1 MKVTFDEEGYLEFL
15 STTGDLPNSIE
26 LPDDN
31 TLNYKYLN
39 CYMLNDEGNGLVL
52 DAAKVQMIEQNLTAA
67 SKVAE
72 LKKRLN
78 STDYKVL
85 RESRENSLG
94 VKSSITEKEYLLLEA
109 ERESLVRQIREI
121 EDGKSLT
128 TDVASILAEGEKARK
143 EKEEEIKDI
152 KDAIYK
158 SIPEINK
165 KIEEIEK
172 ILSEIKNIDVK
183 EDASEQHNL
192 ETDKTPDSKQNS
204 EDDSVDNSED
214 KDLLEEAPTDKADK
228 APIEDDTAIEEPSEE
243 KDTSV
248 EEE

>member
-67 SKVAE
+67 YKVAE

-78 STDYKVL
+78 LTDYKIL

-94 VKSSITEKEYLLLEA
+94 VKSSISEKEYLLLEA

-121 EDGKSLT
+121 EDGKSLV
-128 TDVASILAEGEKARK
+128 TDVSSILAEGEKIRK
-143 EKEEEIKDI
+143 EKKDEIKDI
-152 KDAIYK
+152 KTAVYET
-158 SIPEINK
+158 IPAINK

-172 ILSEIKNIDVK
+172 KLSKIMTLSEQQNIKINEILNSNQD
-183 EDASEQHNL
+183 SE
-192 ETDKTPDSKQNS
+192 NS
-204 EDDSVDNSED
+204 LIDDSENKDSSVEETSE
-214 KDLLEEAPTDKADK
+214 KEEL
-228 APIEDDTAIEEPSEE
+228 PIEDVAPVEDESIEE
-243 KDTSV
+243 KK
-248 EEE
+248 

>member
-15 STTGDLPNSIE
+15 STNGDLPNSIE
-26 LPDDN
+26 LPDDD

-52 DAAKVQMIEQNLTAA
+52 DAEKVQMVEQNLVAA

-78 STDYKVL
+78 LTDYKIL

-94 VKSSITEKEYLLLEA
+94 VKSSISEKEYLLLEA

-121 EDGKSLT
+121 EDGKSLV
-128 TDVASILAEGEKARK
+128 TDVSSILAEGEKIRK
-143 EKEEEIKDI
+143 EKKDEIKDI
-152 KDAIYK
+152 KTSVYET
-158 SIPEINK
+158 IPAINK

-172 ILSEIKNIDVK
+172 KLSEIMTL
-183 EDASEQHNL
+183 SEQQNIKINEIL
-192 ETDKTPDSKQNS
+192 NSNQDSENS
-204 EDDSVDNSED
+204 LIDNSEN
-214 KDLLEEAPTDKADK
+214 KDLSGEETSKK
-228 APIEDDTAIEEPSEE
+228 EELPIEDDVP
-243 KDTSV
+243 V
-248 EEE
+248 EETE

>member
-15 STTGDLPNSIE
+15 STNGDLPNSIE
-26 LPDDN
+26 LPDDD

-52 DAAKVQMIEQNLTAA
+52 DAEKVQMVEQSLVAA

-78 STDYKVL
+78 LTDYKIL

-94 VKSSITEKEYLLLEA
+94 VKSSISEKEYLLLEA

-121 EDGKSLT
+121 EDGKSLV
-128 TDVASILAEGEKARK
+128 TDVSSILAEGEKIRK
-143 EKEEEIKDI
+143 EKKDEIKDI
-152 KDAIYK
+152 KTAVYET
-158 SIPEINK
+158 IPAINK

-172 ILSEIKNIDVK
+172 KLSKIMTLSEQQNIKINEILNSNQD
-183 EDASEQHNL
+183 SE
-192 ETDKTPDSKQNS
+192 NS
-204 EDDSVDNSED
+204 LIDDSENKDSSVEETSE
-214 KDLLEEAPTDKADK
+214 KEEL
-228 APIEDDTAIEEPSEE
+228 PIEDVAPVEDESIEE
-243 KDTSV
+243 KK
-248 EEE
+248 

>member
-15 STTGDLPNSIE
+15 STNGDLPNSIE
-26 LPDDN
+26 LPDDD

-52 DAAKVQMIEQNLTAA
+52 DAEKVQMVEQNLVAA

-78 STDYKVL
+78 LTDYKIL

-94 VKSSITEKEYLLLEA
+94 VKSSISEKEYLLLEA

-121 EDGKSLT
+121 EDGKSLV
-128 TDVASILAEGEKARK
+128 TDVSSILAEGEKIRK
-143 EKEEEIKDI
+143 EKKDEIKDI
-152 KDAIYK
+152 KTSVYET
-158 SIPEINK
+158 IPAINK

-172 ILSEIKNIDVK
+172 KLSEIMTL
-183 EDASEQHNL
+183 SEQQNIKINEIL
-192 ETDKTPDSKQNS
+192 NSNQDSENS
-204 EDDSVDNSED
+204 LIDNSEN
-214 KDLLEEAPTDKADK
+214 KDLSGEETSKK
-228 APIEDDTAIEEPSEE
+228 EELPIEDDVPVEE
-243 KDTSV
+243 K
-248 EEE
+248 E

>member
-15 STTGDLPNSIE
+15 STNGDLPNSIE
-26 LPDDN
+26 LPDDD

-52 DAAKVQMIEQNLTAA
+52 DAEKVQMVEQNLVAA

-78 STDYKVL
+78 LTDYKIL

-94 VKSSITEKEYLLLEA
+94 VKSSISEKEYLLLEA

-121 EDGKSLT
+121 EDGKSLV
-128 TDVASILAEGEKARK
+128 TDISSILAEGEKIRK
-143 EKEEEIKDI
+143 EKKDEIKDI
-152 KDAIYK
+152 KTSVYET
-158 SIPEINK
+158 IPAINK

-172 ILSEIKNIDVK
+172 KLSEIMTL
-183 EDASEQHNL
+183 SEQQNIKINEIL
-192 ETDKTPDSKQNS
+192 NSNQDSENS
-204 EDDSVDNSED
+204 LIDNSEN
-214 KDLLEEAPTDKADK
+214 KDSSGEETSKKEELPVEDDVT
-228 APIEDDTAIEEPSEE
+228 IEDESIEEKE
-243 KDTSV
+243 
-248 EEE
+248 

>member
-15 STTGDLPNSIE
+15 STNGDLPNSIE
-26 LPDDN
+26 LPDDD

-52 DAAKVQMIEQNLTAA
+52 DAEKVQMVEQNLVAA

-78 STDYKVL
+78 LTDYKIL

-94 VKSSITEKEYLLLEA
+94 VKSSISEKEYLLLEA

-121 EDGKSLT
+121 EDGKSLV
-128 TDVASILAEGEKARK
+128 TDVSSILAEGEKIRK
-143 EKEEEIKDI
+143 EKKDEIKDI
-152 KDAIYK
+152 KTSVYET
-158 SIPEINK
+158 IPAINK

-172 ILSEIKNIDVK
+172 KLSEIMTL
-183 EDASEQHNL
+183 SEQQNIKINEIL
-192 ETDKTPDSKQNS
+192 NSNQDSENS
-204 EDDSVDNSED
+204 LIDNSEN
-214 KDLLEEAPTDKADK
+214 KDSSGEETSKKEELPV
-228 APIEDDTAIEEPSEE
+228 EDDVPVEE
-243 KDTSV
+243 K
-248 EEE
+248 E

>member
-15 STTGDLPNSIE
+15 STNGDLPNSIE
-26 LPDDN
+26 LPDDD

-52 DAAKVQMIEQNLTAA
+52 DAEKVQMVEQNLVAA

-78 STDYKVL
+78 LTDYKIL

-94 VKSSITEKEYLLLEA
+94 VKSSISEKEYLLLEA

-121 EDGKSLT
+121 EDGKSLV
-128 TDVASILAEGEKARK
+128 TDVSSILAEGEKIRK
-143 EKEEEIKDI
+143 EKKDEIKDI
-152 KDAIYK
+152 KTSVYET
-158 SIPEINK
+158 IPVINK

-172 ILSEIKNIDVK
+172 KLSEIMTL
-183 EDASEQHNL
+183 SEQQNIKINEIL
-192 ETDKTPDSKQNS
+192 NSNQDSENS
-204 EDDSVDNSED
+204 LIDNSEN
-214 KDLLEEAPTDKADK
+214 KDSSGEETSKKEELLVEDDVT
-228 APIEDDTAIEEPSEE
+228 IEDESIEEKE
-243 KDTSV
+243 
-248 EEE
+248 

>member
-15 STTGDLPNSIE
+15 STNGDLPNSIE
-26 LPDDN
+26 LPDDD

-52 DAAKVQMIEQNLTAA
+52 DAEKVQMVEQNLVAA

-78 STDYKVL
+78 LTDYKIL

-94 VKSSITEKEYLLLEA
+94 VKSSISEKEYLLLEA

-121 EDGKSLT
+121 EDGKSLV
-128 TDVASILAEGEKARK
+128 TDVSSILAEGEKIRK
-143 EKEEEIKDI
+143 EKKDEIKDI
-152 KDAIYK
+152 KTSVYETIPAI
-158 SIPEINK
+158 NN

-172 ILSEIKNIDVK
+172 KLSEIMTL
-183 EDASEQHNL
+183 SEQQNIKINEIL
-192 ETDKTPDSKQNS
+192 NSNQDSGNS
-204 EDDSVDNSED
+204 LIDNSEN
-214 KDLLEEAPTDKADK
+214 KDSSGEETSKKEELPV
-228 APIEDDTAIEEPSEE
+228 EDDVTIKDESIEKKE
-243 KDTSV
+243 
-248 EEE
+248 